1 MTRYTVATAQLTLL
15 LNSTNLELADKIEL
29 DYLILE
35 SRQLSIS
42 VNDIPPDLT
51 HMQSL
56 DTDNQQVDSNFDT
69 DTESIGTTPI
79 EKARSDKSEKANTF
93 QSFIASIIDPSVL
106 FPNLMAASIL
116 ALLNIATA
124 LAIASLIFSGPLVPF
139 ISMGIGMFL
148 IATVV
153 GGVAVPAASG
163 YKAILSAPRGG
174 QSPIFA
180 TMAAARYCD
189 GWSASGKYGGHSRCN
204 HIVSHHIHWFCH
216 VCYGVDK
223 NWCDGK
229 IYSLSSDGWF
239 FRRVG
244 LSSESGWHYRFRWR
258 LRRPF

>member
-1 MTRYTVATAQLTLL
+1 M
-15 LNSTNLELADKIEL
+15 
-29 DYLILE
+29 
-35 SRQLSIS
+35 
-42 VNDIPPDLT
+42 
-51 HMQSL
+51 
-56 DTDNQQVDSNFDT
+56 
-69 DTESIGTTPI
+69 
-79 EKARSDKSEKANTF
+79 KARSDKSEKATTF

-180 TMAAARYCD
+180 TMAAGIVIAMDGQPVENMAFTVVVTILLATIFIGFVMFVMGWTKIGAMARYILFPVMGGFSQ
-189 GWSASGKYGGHSRCN
+189 GWV
-204 HIVSHHIHWFCH
+204 IF
-216 VCYGVDK
+216 
-223 NWCDGK
+223 
-229 IYSLSSDGWF
+229 
-239 FRRVG
+239 
-244 LSSESGWHYRFRWR
+244 
-258 LRRPF
+258 